1 MDGSAQIDDRHGHDL
16 EDLSLGMTAT
26 YARTVGGT
34 TVLKGETRI
43 MVRCRADRQSVAA

>member
-1 MDGSAQIDDRHGHDL
+1 MSTQIEDRHGHYL
-16 EDLSLGMTAT
+16 EDLSIGMTAT

-34 TVLKGETRI
+34 TVLQGDARI